1 MPVRIIV
8 EVSDHD
14 S

>member
-8 EVSDHD
+8 P
-14 S
+14 